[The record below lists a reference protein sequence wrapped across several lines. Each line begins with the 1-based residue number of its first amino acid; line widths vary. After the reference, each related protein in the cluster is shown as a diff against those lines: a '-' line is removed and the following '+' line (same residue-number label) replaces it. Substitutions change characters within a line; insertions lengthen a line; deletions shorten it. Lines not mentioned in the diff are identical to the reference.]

1 MLHVHIK
8 ALIFPQRIVGIQAD
22 ARDVGDWGDDVGLRF
37 AHGRAPG
44 SKVKNT
50 LAMTMALGQSEPFTM
65 YRFEIHR
72 LEIPWLEIHRL
83 EIHRLEIHRCLWICE
98 VGREWRKGRVSL
110 RGGGFVWGSGGR
122 LRVIQWRLVPCV
134 WMGDVKKKNRSRGR
148 SFFYGF
154 AWVAEKKSGAY
165 RRLADS
171 AARMAYPPGGRIAC
185 AQLNKSGE
193 CLP

>member
-72 LEIPWLEIHRL
+72 LERPWL

-110 RGGGFVWGSGGR
+110 RGGGLWVGFRRAVACYPMASGA
-122 LRVIQWRLVPCV
+122 LRVDGGCQ
-134 WMGDVKKKNRSRGR
+134 KKEQVTREK
-148 SFFYGF
+148 FFYGF

-185 AQLNKSGE
+185 AQLNKSDE

>member
-72 LEIPWLEIHRL
+72 LERPWL

-110 RGGGFVWGSGGR
+110 RGGGALCGVQAGGCVLSDGVWCPACGWGMSKKRTGHAGEVF
-122 LRVIQWRLVPCV
+122 LWIC
-134 WMGDVKKKNRSRGR
+134 MGCGKKKRRVSAVGR
-148 SFFYGF
+148 
-154 AWVAEKKSGAY
+154 
-165 RRLADS
+165 
-171 AARMAYPPGGRIAC
+171 
-185 AQLNKSGE
+185 
-193 CLP
+193 